1 MYLHIGQQI
10 EMDLSKIEVVLQH
23 ANGAEVLLAMDSNFR
38 SASWYDSTTNARG
51 RILEEYLM
59 SKQLYILNEESIN
72 TTFQNQRGASNI
84 DLTIIN
90 NKILRTVVEWEITEQ
105 ESCSDHNIIKYVT
118 GRGDSNGECQFS
130 RCTIHS
136 QKRELRDI
144 PRKPNTISENRTLQ
158 LTQRRKQRGPGYHSL
173 FTYI

>member
-1 MYLHIGQQI
+1 MYLDIGQQI
-10 EMDLSKIEVVLQH
+10 EMDLSKTEVVLQH

-38 SASWYDSTTNARG
+38 LASWYDSTNARG

-105 ESCSDHNIIKYVT
+105 ESCSDHNIIKYAI
-118 GRGDSNGECQFS
+118 G
-130 RCTIHS
+130 
-136 QKRELRDI
+136 
-144 PRKPNTISENRTLQ
+144 
-158 LTQRRKQRGPGYHSL
+158 
-173 FTYI
+173 